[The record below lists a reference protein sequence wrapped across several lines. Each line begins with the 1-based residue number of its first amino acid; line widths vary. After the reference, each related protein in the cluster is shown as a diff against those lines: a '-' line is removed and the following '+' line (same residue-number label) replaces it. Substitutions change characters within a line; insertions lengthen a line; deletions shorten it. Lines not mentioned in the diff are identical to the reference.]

1 MRPQAA
7 PRAMWRRANSAMS
20 SAAARLFTWKQC
32 SWVSAVTGVSRR
44 PKPSVAW
51 GRNVSPNQASA
62 LLIRISTGPS
72 AASAR
77 SNSSGTA
84 DGSGQIRCPRGCPTT
99 CSLDRLRDRLAS
111 LRTGYG
117 VAREASGLHTGIIGP
132 QAQVGKKDGH
142 TLVGECACRGGPDS
156 LVGAGH
162 DGHPSLDAWV
172 DHSSASFLAWCQPRR
187 RRSCSS
193 SSARACSAAARR
205 SSTSCSRCSS
215 CRARRRTSRD
225 GSICVPSRSRTPT
238 KGCVA

>member
-1 MRPQAA
+1 MEAVLVGLGGHRRQPASEAICGLGQERVSQPGIGVVDQDLDRPQRGLGAIEQF
-7 PRAMWRRANSAMS
+7 RNS
-20 SAAARLFTWKQC
+20 R
-32 SWVSAVTGVSRR
+32 WVR
-44 PKPSVAW
+44 
-51 GRNVSPNQASA
+51 
-62 LLIRISTGPS
+62 
-72 AASAR
+72 
-77 SNSSGTA
+77 
-84 DGSGQIRCPRGCPTT
+84 QIRCPRGCPTT

-117 VAREASGLHTGIIGP
+117 VARETSGLHTGIIGP

-225 GSICVPSRSRTPT
+225 GSICVPSRSRTRT